1 MKKKQKQKL
10 LKQFRPNFEQV
21 RLELFNEIV
30 LKAKKD
36 YNLVLDIFIDP
47 KKKDDMTVAFNNG
60 AQVQQFTVPMDENFN
75 TVVKRIQKQEKGLLA
90 RFSTNLADSI
100 ASYLQPNLP
109 QGLSSTTAKEDKADK
124 AAAKKPVEIETQPKE
139 VEKESVT
146 DKDVKKE
153 AEKDGADKEKEVHA
167 PMTVTDFT
175 QAIANFPKFVVNQTD
190 AGYEVVEK
198 TPKEERL
205 LATVAKDSNEF
216 TVEKALERKYKLKTE
231 VIPVIEAFAAT
242 PISAR

>member
-30 LKAKKD
+30 SKAKKD

-60 AQVQQFTVPMDENFN
+60 TQVQQFTVPMDENFN

-139 VEKESVT
+139 VKKEAVT

-153 AEKDGADKEKEVHA
+153 AEKEVHA

-190 AGYEVVEK
+190 DGYEVVEK

>member
-36 YNLVLDIFIDP
+36 YNLMLDIFIDP
-47 KKKDDMTVAFNNG
+47 KKKEDMTVAFNNG

-75 TVVKRIQKQEKGLLA
+75 TVVKRIQKQEKGLLE

-109 QGLSSTTAKEDKADK
+109 QGLSSTTAKEDKA
-124 AAAKKPVEIETQPKE
+124 AE
-139 VEKESVT
+139 EKE
-146 DKDVKKE
+146 VKKE
-153 AEKDGADKEKEVHA
+153 TVALEELETKTTENDSNKISAKS
-167 PMTVTDFT
+167 MTFDNFT
-175 QAIANFPKFVVNQTD
+175 EAMAKFPKFAVNKT
-190 AGYEVVEK
+190 ATSYELVEK

-216 TVEKALERKYKLKTE
+216 TIEKALDRKYKLKTE
-231 VIPVIEAFAAT
+231 VIPLIEDFAAT
-242 PISAR
+242 PVANR

>member
-139 VEKESVT
+139 V
-146 DKDVKKE
+146 KKE
-153 AEKDGADKEKEVHA
+153 AEKEVHA

-190 AGYEVVEK
+190 DGYEVVEK
-198 TPKEERL
+198 TPKKERL